1 MDREGRTYRHKV
13 SGSLVVVVKSKSMSA
28 GTTRHTVL
36 VLDEAKDA
44 RYGRKAGDQAEV
56 DEVPVQKWDSQWE
69 AV

>member
-1 MDREGRTYRHKV
+1 MDREGRTYKNKV
-13 SGSLVVVVKSKSMSA
+13 SGALIVVINSKPMSS

-36 VLDEAKDA
+36 VLDEAGTTA
-44 RYGRKAGDQAEV
+44 RKAGDQTDI